1 MELSFIFYLFAAFII
16 IPGTFFAL
24 SSQRKMV
31 AGIIA
36 SVGML
41 VLFVLFGIQYFTV
54 DGSYVTSPNKMT
66 WPPSIN
72 LCPDFLS
79 LYIVG
84 TKPYCV
90 DTAGVSTR
98 PDALAKFNPS
108 NPITGNAAAGNNHLF
123 NLFTESTLSA
133 EQRATAIKG
142 ECQAKGVTWEGVYD
156 GLSLYTSNNIPKPV

>member
-31 AGIIA
+31 AGILA
-36 SVGML
+36 SIGML

-54 DGSYVTSPNKMT
+54 DGGYVRPPNKMT

-79 LYIVG
+79 LYMVG

-90 DTAGVSTR
+90 DTAGVSTK
-98 PDALAKFNPS
+98 PDVLAKFNPS
-108 NPITGNAAAGNNHLF
+108 NPITGNVDPGSNHLF
-123 NLFTESTLSA
+123 DLFTESTLSV

-156 GLSLYTSNNIPKPV
+156 GLSLYTSNIIPKPV

>member
-24 SSQRKMV
+24 STQRKMV

-41 VLFVLFGIQYFTV
+41 SLFILFGIQYFAF
-54 DGSYVTSPNKMT
+54 DGSYVTPPNKMA

-90 DTAGVSTR
+90 DTAGVSTK
-98 PDALAKFNPS
+98 PNALAKFDPS
-108 NPITGNAAAGNNHLF
+108 NPITNASTPGENHLF
-123 NLFTESTLSA
+123 DLFTESTLSA
-133 EQRATAIKG
+133 EDRAAAIKG
-142 ECQAKGVTWEGVYD
+142 ECHTKGVTWEGVYD
-156 GLSLYTSNNIPKPV
+156 GLSLYTNNNIPKPV